1 MEQGYQVREL
11 QPGLWAIED
20 GHVRMFLLEGSEKAL
35 LLDTGFGTGDLCR
48 LISSLTKKPLMLV
61 LSHSDRDH
69 VGGCA
74 QFEGDVFLHPAEF
87 ERFLENAPKNRLS
100 LKPLWEG
107 DTIELG
113 GWSLKVLHLP
123 GHTPGSIMLLDEKRG
138 VLFSGDSVQSGPIYM
153 FGPGRNLDALAAS
166 MERLERIAGGI
177 QAVFPCHGRMPVDS
191 SLFLEIR
198 QGALEIKAGSLEGR
212 EPAKKLPCR
221 EYEYCHVKFYA
232 P

>member
-61 LSHSDRDH
+61 ISNSDRDH

-87 ERFLENAPKNRLS
+87 
-100 LKPLWEG
+100 
-107 DTIELG
+107 
-113 GWSLKVLHLP
+113 
-123 GHTPGSIMLLDEKRG
+123 
-138 VLFSGDSVQSGPIYM
+138 
-153 FGPGRNLDALAAS
+153 
-166 MERLERIAGGI
+166 
-177 QAVFPCHGRMPVDS
+177 
-191 SLFLEIR
+191 
-198 QGALEIKAGSLEGR
+198 
-212 EPAKKLPCR
+212 
-221 EYEYCHVKFYA
+221 
-232 P
+232 